1 VLGSVPK
8 GFIAGQNAS
17 QYKPSNPSLPKPDIL
32 AKILLNADLA
42 TQQISEASLL
52 LLETCLF
59 GEWTKARLP
68 TRPALLSAEKYRI
81 AGTLITNRRRLAAR
95 SSQLRARC
103 YPILLIMSIL
113 SDSFRSKHHATALFL
128 QR

>member
-42 TQQISEASLL
+42 TQQISEAWLL

-95 SSQLRARC
+95 SSPLSNPVNHVNPIRFFPEQTSC
-103 YPILLIMSIL
+103 YCAISTTIS
-113 SDSFRSKHHATALFL
+113 
-128 QR
+128 